1 MRNHTVATILTA
13 LVVVSAG
20 FCYAQQTPPS
30 LHPAPSTLKPP
41 SVNLMQEILAAW
53 STMDPAN
60 AAPYYDQSS
69 NNVFFDILPMK
80 YSGFANY
87 AKGAADVLAGF
98 RSLTFTL
105 GNDAQVHLHGSL
117 AWATA
122 TWGLTGT
129 LKTGNK
135 AAMDGR
141 WTVVWEKKGDRWLIV
156 HEHVSVPSPPL
167 PSGDV
172 NTGKPGM

>member
-1 MRNHTVATILTA
+1 MRSLLAVTIL
-13 LVVVSAG
+13 LLIAG
-20 FCYAQQTPPS
+20 FCPAQQPAAGGKSASSALQSPS
-30 LHPAPSTLKPP
+30 PK
-41 SVNLMQEILAAW
+41 LMQEILDAW
-53 STMDPAN
+53 STMNPAN
-60 AAPYYDQSS
+60 AAPYYDQRPSD
-69 NNVFFDILPMK
+69 VFFDILPMK